1 MAAILWL
8 ATIVANFPGATDV
21 WRAFWE
27 LKYWVF
33 RWHPVRQRMK
43 SSKFCQS
50 NSQTR
55 HISNYVYRYY
65 KNCTKKKKKKIAKE
79 TRRIYAQCSHKK
91 VYIYVRTLSK
101 DGQNEGAALSE
112 VAAKVLL
119 SARAA
124 KHLNFLLVQIVRGL
138 KKLRPASASDHLA
151 I

>member
-33 RWHPVRQRMK
+33 RWRPVRQRMK

-65 KNCTKKKKKKIAKE
+65 KNCAKKEKNLRKKPEEYTHNVAIKKC
-79 TRRIYAQCSHKK
+79 IYT
-91 VYIYVRTLSK
+91 Y
-101 DGQNEGAALSE
+101 E
-112 VAAKVLL
+112 
-119 SARAA
+119 
-124 KHLNFLLVQIVRGL
+124 
-138 KKLRPASASDHLA
+138 P
-151 I
+151 